1 MNKKELKQFLQE
13 DKKALGVIKK
23 RPSLFTDFEWRLEII
38 LRKAEYYNQFKFH
51 PLRYYYLV
59 KYRKMELKY
68 MTFIPLYT
76 CGKGLSIA
84 HIGGIRINGN
94 SRLGNYCRIQE
105 GVTIGATNSQKEAP
119 KIGNYV
125 YIGSGAK
132 IIGNINITSN
142 VQIAAGAVV
151 VKSIDEVGTYGGV
164 PSRKISNN
172 CSSCNLLIETD
183 KCEN

>member
-1 MNKKELKQFLQE
+1 MRICKQIGENYMNKKELKQFLQE

-84 HIGGIRINGN
+84 HVYKGMNVIYFN
-94 SRLGNYCRIQE
+94 SIFLYF
-105 GVTIGATNSQKEAP
+105 TK
-119 KIGNYV
+119 
-125 YIGSGAK
+125 
-132 IIGNINITSN
+132 
-142 VQIAAGAVV
+142 
-151 VKSIDEVGTYGGV
+151 
-164 PSRKISNN
+164 
-172 CSSCNLLIETD
+172 
-183 KCEN
+183 